1 MGQNVTLHYKIIMK
15 KRMKDV
21 VAVEFGLPNTYILKE
36 IFPLLGGKKLRS
48 RYYILANSVQPQ
60 G

>member
-1 MGQNVTLHYKIIMK
+1 MK

-21 VAVEFGLPNTYILKE
+21 VAVEFGLPNTCIVKE

-48 RYYILANSVQPQ
+48 RYYILAISVQPQ